1 MPEMCR
7 SVTFPATARK
17 ELFIMENQIVNATE
31 YRNVSLALLNES
43 KTNPRRTF
51 EETALKELAASIR
64 TQGVLS
70 PLLVRPLT
78 ENGFEIVAGARRY
91 RAAQLAEQS
100 TVPVRIVNLSD
111 AAALEAQLVENL
123 IRSEI
128 HPMEEAQGFRALL
141 ALEDPKYSIE
151 QIAAKVGK
159 SPVFVASRLKLT
171 DLVSAAVEAFCADE
185 IGVGHALLLAKLP
198 ADQQE
203 AALSACF
210 KEVYNGASKPARIL
224 LPVRN
229 LQFWIDSNILL
240 VLKDAPFNKR
250 DAELV
255 PAAGSCA
262 DCPKRTG
269 HNKLLFGD
277 DLGRQGD
284 RCTDPNCYQ
293 AKVSAHVAQTVA
305 AKPELV
311 QISTAYGGQ
320 KEGSSVL
327 PRNKYTAIR
336 DDKPKSTE
344 EAKRPEF
351 KVCKFTTEAIVTEG
365 SDLGTIHKVC
375 ANPSCSVHHPKQP
388 ASRNDERW
396 KVEQEKQRKEQAIVN
411 TIGLRV
417 LSAIGAA
424 VPVRLLKRDLLF
436 ALERLVFVMEES
448 RVEMLARQHGI
459 RQKRDDGGMAKTF
472 AAFLRRADEG
482 TLSRLLV
489 EASILLAASR
499 GNPSSVLKDAA
510 SAYKVDTDAIA
521 ANVKQEFTAKEKARN
536 TPQPAKKIATKAA

>member
-1 MPEMCR
+1 
-7 SVTFPATARK
+7 
-17 ELFIMENQIVNATE
+17 METQIVHATE
-31 YRNVSLALLNES
+31 YRNVPLSVLNES

-51 EETALKELAASIR
+51 EPVALQELAASIR

-78 ENGFEIVAGARRY
+78 ENGFEIIAGARRY
-91 RAAQLAEQS
+91 RAAQMAEQS

-111 AAALEAQLVENL
+111 AGALEAQLVENL
-123 IRSEI
+123 VRSEI

-141 ALEDPKYSIE
+141 ALDEPKYSIE

-159 SPVFVASRLKLT
+159 SPIFVASRLKLA
-171 DLVSAAVEAFCADE
+171 DLVPAAVEAFYADE

-198 ADQQE
+198 AEQQ
-203 AALSACF
+203 AQALSACF
-210 KEVYNGASKPARIL
+210 KEVYNNGAKPARIL

-250 DAELV
+250 DAQLV

-284 RCTDPNCYQ
+284 RCTDPSCYD
-293 AKVSAHVAQTVA
+293 AKVSAHVALTIA

-320 KEGSSVL
+320 KEGSPVL
-327 PRNKYTAIR
+327 PRNRYTAIQ
-336 DDKPKSTE
+336 DEKPKDKHQ
-344 EAKRPEF
+344 AQRPEY
-351 KVCKFTTEAIVTEG
+351 KSCKFTTEAIITEG
-365 SDLGTIHKVC
+365 SDIGTIHKVC
-375 ANPSCSVHHPKQP
+375 ANPSCPIHHPKKP
-388 ASRNDERW
+388 SSRNDEKW
-396 KVEQEKQRKEQAIVN
+396 KAEQDKQRKEQAIAN
-411 TIGLRV
+411 TTGLRFLAAV
-417 LSAIGAA
+417 SAA
-424 VPVRLLKRDLLF
+424 VPVRLMKRDLLF
-436 ALERLVFVMEES
+436 ILEKLVSVMDEN

-459 RQKRDDGGMAKTF
+459 RQKRDDGAIGKTLT
-472 AAFLRRADEG
+472 AFVRRADEG

-489 EASILLAASR
+489 EASILVASSR
-499 GNPSSVLKDAA
+499 GNPATVLKEAA
-510 SAYKVDTDAIA
+510 TVYKVDTDAIA
-521 ANVKQEFTAKEKARN
+521 TKVRQEFTAKEKARK
-536 TPQPAKKIATKAA
+536 TPQAAAKSTKKAA

>member
-1 MPEMCR
+1 
-7 SVTFPATARK
+7 
-17 ELFIMENQIVNATE
+17 METQIVNAIE
-31 YRNVSLALLNES
+31 YRNVTLALLSES

-51 EETALKELAASIR
+51 EEVALKELASSIR

-78 ENGFEIVAGARRY
+78 QNGFEIIAGARRY
-91 RAAQLAEQS
+91 RAAQMAEVS
-100 TVPVRIVNLSD
+100 TVPVRVVHLSD

-123 IRSEI
+123 VRSEI

-141 ALEDPKYSIE
+141 DLEDPKYSIE

-159 SPVFVASRLKLT
+159 SPVFVASRLKLA
-171 DLVSAAVEAFCADE
+171 DLVPTVMEAFYADE

-250 DAELV
+250 DAQLV

-284 RCTDPNCYQ
+284 RCTDPNCYA

-311 QISTAYGGQ
+311 QISTAYGAQ
-320 KEGSSVL
+320 KDGSPVL
-327 PRNKYTAIR
+327 QRNRYTAIR
-336 DDKPKSTE
+336 DDKPKSKDD
-344 EAKRPEF
+344 AKRPEF
-351 KVCKFTTEAIVTEG
+351 KVCKFTTEAIITEG
-365 SDLGTIHKVC
+365 SDVGTIHKVC
-375 ANPSCSVHHPKQP
+375 ANPSCPVHHPKQST
-388 ASRNDERW
+388 SRNDEKW
-396 KVEQEKQRKEQAIVN
+396 KAEQDKQRKEQAIAN
-411 TIGLRV
+411 TTGLRV
-417 LSAIGAA
+417 LAAVSAA

-436 ALERLVFVMEES
+436 VIEKLMSVMDEN

-459 RQKRDDGGMAKTF
+459 RQKRDDGGIGKTLT
-472 AAFLRRADEG
+472 AFIRRADEG
-482 TLSRLLV
+482 TLSRLMV
-489 EASILLAASR
+489 EASILLASSR
-499 GNPSSVLKDAA
+499 GNPTAILKEAA
-510 SAYKVDTDAIA
+510 TAYKVDTEAIA
-521 ANVKQEFTAKEKARN
+521 LKVKQEFVAKEKAKKAA
-536 TPQPAKKIATKAA
+536 QPAVKAAKKAA